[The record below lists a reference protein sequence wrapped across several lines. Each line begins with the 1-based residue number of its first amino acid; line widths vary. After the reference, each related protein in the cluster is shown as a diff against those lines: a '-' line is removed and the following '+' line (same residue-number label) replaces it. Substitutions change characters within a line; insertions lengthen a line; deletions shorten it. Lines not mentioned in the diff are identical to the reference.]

1 MIIIIIII
9 APVRVVSEPV
19 VEDAV
24 DLVDPQTNQLVR
36 LSHSLGGDQQHAAHH
51 AREVAQV
58 EDVVTLAGRRQKLRH
73 RSLVDLHR
81 RLHHHLR
88 PAAAPSATASD

>member
-1 MIIIIIII
+1 MFMFI

-19 VEDAV
+19 VEDTV

-36 LSHSLGGDQQHAAHH
+36 LSHPLGGDQQHAAHD

-88 PAAAPSATASD
+88 QTAAPAATASE